1 MQCLIAGVEAL
12 AFRTAMRRFWSLLH
26 MGIAI
31 LCLPALPAAAQ
42 PHEAQPQVAQT
53 VPVAPQ
59 DQAPISEPVLQL
71 HSGHRASD
79 EWRFSLGVGG
89 LYAPTYLG
97 SNNYDLDPL
106 PLIDIRY
113 RDRLFLSTRDGLG
126 INLLSR
132 SNWRAGPVL
141 KYRRGRDQDDDAAL
155 HGLGDVD
162 PAGEIG
168 GFVHYDLRPFTM
180 GAEIR
185 QGFGGHD
192 GVIGDLFFTWT
203 TLFNDRT
210 QLSLGPK
217 LSLGSR
223 DFTESYFG
231 IDANQAARSGYQR
244 YEADGVFVSYGLGA
258 SLTYQLGDG
267 WALGGFAGV
276 DRLEGDAADS
286 PIVDQAGSAT
296 QGRVGLSIGYSFGTG
311 K

>member
-1 MQCLIAGVEAL
+1 
-12 AFRTAMRRFWSLLH
+12 MRHLYRHLPLVL
-26 MGIAI
+26 GIAA
-31 LCLPALPAAAQ
+31 LLPAAPALAQ
-42 PHEAQPQVAQT
+42 DQQAQAQQAQGAP
-53 VPVAPQ
+53 VPAAPQ
-59 DQAPISEPVLQL
+59 DQAPAAEPSLQL
-71 HSGHRASD
+71 HSGIRPGD
-79 EWRFSLGVGG
+79 EWRFTIGGGG
-89 LYAPTYLG
+89 LFAPTYLG
-97 SNNYDLDPL
+97 SNNYELDPL
-106 PLIDIRY
+106 PILDIRY
-113 RDRLFLSTRDGLG
+113 RDRVFLSTRDGLG
-126 INLLSR
+126 ANLLPR
-132 SNWRAGPVL
+132 GNWRAGPVL
-141 KYRRGRDQDDDAAL
+141 KYRHGRDQDDDAAL

-180 GAEIR
+180 GAEVR
-185 QGFGGHD
+185 QGFGGHE
-192 GVIGDLFFTWT
+192 GMIGDLFFTWT

-217 LSLGSR
+217 VTLGSS

-244 YEADGVFVSYGLGA
+244 YEADGIFVSYGLGA

-311 K
+311 R

>member
-1 MQCLIAGVEAL
+1 
-12 AFRTAMRRFWSLLH
+12 MRRFWSLLH

-126 INLLSR
+126 INLLSG

-223 DFTESYFG
+223 DINRKLFRHRCQSGGALRLSALRGRWRVRLLRPWRIAHLSARRWLGARRLCRRRPPGRRCSGF
-231 IDANQAARSGYQR
+231 AHRRSGR
-244 YEADGVFVSYGLGA
+244 LGHPGPRGLEHW
-258 SLTYQLGDG
+258 LQ
-267 WALGGFAGV
+267 F
-276 DRLEGDAADS
+276 RHRKM
-286 PIVDQAGSAT
+286 I
-296 QGRVGLSIGYSFGTG
+296 
-311 K
+311 